1 MVLDSLEFLAGDIVG
16 KSFEEEQ
23 NYTPEAQEET
33 NVYKERD
40 AQETKIMI
48 VST

>member
-16 KSFEEEQ
+16 KSFGEDQ
-23 NYTPEAQEET
+23 SYIPDAQEET
-33 NVYKERD
+33 NVYKERH
-40 AQETKIMI
+40 AQETKITI